1 MNHLIENIK
10 SEVSRVIRG
19 KDEVIGKVL
28 MAMLSGGHI
37 LLEDVPGT
45 GKTTL
50 ALAFSKALGLDYKRI
65 QFTTDTVPSDVI
77 GFSVYNRDTGRFDYV
92 KGAVMCNLLLAD
104 EINRTSPKT
113 QSALLEVMEEGQVT
127 VDGQRNPVPKP
138 FTVIATQN
146 PVGSAGTQLLP
157 QAQLDRFMVRL
168 SMGYPDFDDEVSILK
183 DRHQENPLDHVQQA
197 ADAAGFLAMQQE
209 AAAVHVADAVYEY
222 VTNLARATRSH
233 QMITLGLSARGS
245 LAVCRMAKAY
255 AYVAGRDYVVPE
267 DVAAV
272 FADVAVHRIVLSP
285 RAKMTETAALSVM
298 EDIIGRVNM
307 PLGQGA

>member
-1 MNHLIENIK
+1 MNQAVEKIK

-77 GFSVYNRDTGRFDYV
+77 GFSVFNRETGVFDYV

-127 VDGQRNPVPKP
+127 VDGRQNPVPKP

-168 SMGYPDFDDEVSILK
+168 SMGYPDFDDEVNILK
-183 DRHQENPLDHVQQA
+183 DRHQENPLEHVRQA
-197 ADAAGFLAMQQE
+197 ADAEGFLAMQRE
-209 AAAVHVADAVYEY
+209 AAAVHVADVVYEY

-255 AYVAGRDYVVPE
+255 AYTAGRDYVVPE

-298 EDIIGRVNM
+298 EDIIGLVNM
-307 PLGQGA
+307 PVGRGV